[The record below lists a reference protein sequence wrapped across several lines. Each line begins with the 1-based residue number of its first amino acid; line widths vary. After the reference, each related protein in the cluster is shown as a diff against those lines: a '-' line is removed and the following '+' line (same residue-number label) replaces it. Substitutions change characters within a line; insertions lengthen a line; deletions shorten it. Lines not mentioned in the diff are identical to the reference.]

1 MLSQN
6 QFKVINALNKRS
18 GLTQREL
25 SSETGLS
32 LATVNATCKECETAG
47 LIESGRLTIAG
58 IAALKPYAVDNAV
71 ILAAGLSSRFAPI
84 SYERPKGLLKV
95 RGEILI
101 ERQIEQLQAVGI
113 RDIVIVVGY
122 KKESFFYLEDKY
134 GVKIVVN
141 REYASRNNNSSLMLV
156 REILDN
162 TYICS
167 SDNYFEENP
176 FESHVWKAYY
186 SAEYAEGFRLNM
198 ICPKP
203 VTSSGKTCTSSISKS
218 SICKSGDMTSRSSTS
233 STRSMSC
240 EISTPSSSRTLIPKS
255 STTSLQFSAVISRKF
270 TTSTHSSRDSRT
282 SAAIS
287 PPMMANG
294 YIATPA

>member
-6 QFKVINALNKRS
+6 QFKVINALNKQS
-18 GLTQREL
+18 ELTQREL

-101 ERQIEQLQAVGI
+101 EHQIEQLQAVGI

-122 KKESFFYLEDKY
+122 KKGIILLSRRQIWGED
-134 GVKIVVN
+134 
-141 REYASRNNNSSLMLV
+141 R
-156 REILDN
+156 
-162 TYICS
+162 C
-167 SDNYFEENP
+167 
-176 FESHVWKAYY
+176 
-186 SAEYAEGFRLNM
+186 
-198 ICPKP
+198 
-203 VTSSGKTCTSSISKS
+203 
-218 SICKSGDMTSRSSTS
+218 
-233 STRSMSC
+233 
-240 EISTPSSSRTLIPKS
+240 
-255 STTSLQFSAVISRKF
+255 
-270 TTSTHSSRDSRT
+270 
-282 SAAIS
+282 
-287 PPMMANG
+287 
-294 YIATPA
+294 

>member
-6 QFKVINALNKRS
+6 QFKVINALNKQS
-18 GLTQREL
+18 ELTQREL

-47 LIESGRLTIAG
+47 LIENGRLTIAG

-71 ILAAGLSSRFAPI
+71 ILATGLSSRFAPI

-113 RDIVIVVGY
+113 RDIVVVVGY

-176 FESHVWKAYY
+176 FESHVWKAY
-186 SAEYAEGFRLNM
+186 
-198 ICPKP
+198 
-203 VTSSGKTCTSSISKS
+203 
-218 SICKSGDMTSRSSTS
+218 
-233 STRSMSC
+233 
-240 EISTPSSSRTLIPKS
+240 
-255 STTSLQFSAVISRKF
+255 
-270 TTSTHSSRDSRT
+270 
-282 SAAIS
+282 
-287 PPMMANG
+287 
-294 YIATPA
+294 